1 MLQAPVNH
9 ADVRE
14 LAAPEAVPDVAAVR
28 ELFPREREI
37 ASVVYALGS
46 ATATQVQERLVVPLS
61 NAAARSM
68 LNRLVAKAVL
78 RRDANWGGHGKQ
90 FVYSPAITVL
100 DERREALQQFVED
113 YFGGS
118 VSRAALSVFEMLSTE
133 YDAQRCRVEV
143 QPLPRPAGNR
153 RTAAAR

>member
-1 MLQAPVNH
+1 MLQARVNH

-78 RRDANWGGHGKQ
+78 RRDANWGGHGRQ
-90 FVYSPAITVL
+90 FVYFPAITVL

-133 YDAQRCRVEV
+133 YDAQHCRIEAERVGE
-143 QPLPRPAGNR
+143 PAGIR
-153 RTAAAR
+153 RIAGAR